1 MRDLNIIILVF
12 NNYLLGDQEEPLGI
26 LEKLIQFQNVGVIQS
41 FEDINFADEPLALFL
56 SKMFLIYYF
65 DGSQGLG
72 LFV

>member
-1 MRDLNIIILVF
+1 MRDVNLIFLVF
-12 NNYLLGDQEEPLGI
+12 NNYLLGDQKEPLGI

-41 FEDINFADEPLALFL
+41 FKDVDFADEPLTLFL